1 MNMSKLIDTLLQ
13 LEEDIATVSNKYI
26 YQPYTQET
34 VYAFE
39 QDCNKIIERTNLI
52 LGHYGIKAILNYQ
65 NVPSNPVITG
75 GIRFFDLY
83 TEHEI
88 EDMTDYLEERFAQQ
102 VKGIL
107 S

>member
-1 MNMSKLIDTLLQ
+1 MNELINTLLQ
-13 LEEDIATVSNKYI
+13 LREDISTVSNKYI
-26 YQPYTQET
+26 GQPYTHET
-34 VYAFE
+34 MCAFE
-39 QDCNKIIERTNLI
+39 QDCNKIIEKTNLI
-52 LGHYGIKAILNYQ
+52 LSRYGVKAILNHEYDTC
-65 NVPSNPVITG
+65 NPVITG

-83 TEHEI
+83 TEREI